1 MENYFAHFGLV
12 ESFYLDEDDLK
23 RRYYQISKENHPDRF
38 VQSDMESQDKA
49 QQLTSKNNDAYQTL
63 KDFDSR
69 MKYILSIN
77 NLLGDSQNEISQEFL
92 MEMMDIN
99 EALFELE
106 MSPNAAQI
114 REVSKEVADKK
125 NELLHEIEPLMKN
138 YPDSDNDQKIE
149 IMEQVKSYYLKNKYL
164 LRILDKIASFAAA

>member
-1 MENYFAHFGLV
+1 MANYFDHFGLS
-12 ESFYLDEDDLK
+12 ESFYIDESDLK
-23 RRYYQISKENHPDRF
+23 KRYYQISKENHPDRF
-38 VQSDMESQDKA
+38 VQSDKESQDKA

-63 KDFDSR
+63 KDFDDR

-77 NLLGDSQNEISQEFL
+77 KLLGDSQNEISQEFL

-106 MSPNAAQI
+106 MSHDVSQLSV
-114 REVSKEVADKK
+114 VSKEVSDKK
-125 NELLHEIEPLMKN
+125 NQLLDEIEPLMKN
-138 YPDSDNDQKIE
+138 YPDSDNNQKLE
-149 IMEQVKSYYLKNKYL
+149 ILAQVKSYYLKNKYL